1 MNHTIAKVRQ
11 RTAGT
16 KYRKIL
22 SGETLYTLPTDFTGF
37 VAYDP
42 NHNLDED
49 SWFGIE
55 KFSEQEYCLDILK
68 KNFVSAEYNTKLKH
82 DEVKNID
89 FIFTYQD
96 SNVYCFQ
103 NVTRSQ
109 LKRRKYITVG
119 DDFKF
124 KPDSTDISINELPD
138 AIYVKDKDTLHF
150 KKLSSISGIFDGISI
165 LYREATKEETKG
177 FLENKFISLQN
188 DFSVDDVKQ
197 ANRKRVALAIDKLNS
212 YDASQKKAVFKCIK
226 DYYPKLIN
234 KSGAFMVSNDDE
246 LKLLLYGI
254 DQRFYTTPD
263 GRERRIANSVIP
275 ITT

>member
-1 MNHTIAKVRQ
+1 MNHTIAKIRQ
-11 RTAGT
+11 RKSGT

-22 SGETLYTLPTDFTGF
+22 SGETLYTLPTSFTGF
-37 VAYDP
+37 VPYDP
-42 NHNLDED
+42 NHNLDEEC
-49 SWFGIE
+49 WFGIE

-68 KNFVSAEYNTKLKH
+68 KNFVSVEYNIKLKY
-82 DEVKNID
+82 DEVNNID

-96 SNVYCFQ
+96 NNSYCFQ

-109 LKRRKYITVG
+109 LKRRKYITIG

-124 KPDSTDISINELPD
+124 QPDSTDISINDLPD
-138 AIYVKDKDTLHF
+138 AIYCKDKDTLHF
-150 KKLSSISGIFDGISI
+150 KKLSSISGIFEGISI
-165 LYREATKEETKG
+165 LYREATNEETKG
-177 FLENKFISLQN
+177 FLENKFISLKN
-188 DFSVDDVKQ
+188 NFSVDDVKQ
-197 ANRKRVALAIDKLNS
+197 ANRKRVALAIEKLNG
-212 YDASQKKAVFKCIK
+212 YDKKQEKAVFDCIK